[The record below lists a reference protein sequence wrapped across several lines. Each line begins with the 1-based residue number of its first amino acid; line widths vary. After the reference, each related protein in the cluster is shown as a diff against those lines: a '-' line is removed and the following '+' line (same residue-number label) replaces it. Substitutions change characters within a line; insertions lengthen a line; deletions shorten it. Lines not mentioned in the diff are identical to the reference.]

1 MRLKLNHLTLIAEIA
16 RHQQLSLAARAM
28 HITQPA
34 ASRLLAELEREID
47 DAVCVRHPKGLA
59 LTDFGQTLATRAHSI
74 LQELQNAENEL
85 GELKSGLSGSACVG
99 AITGGAIGY
108 LAPAIKQLRETAP
121 KLKITANVAP
131 SAQLIKGLQSGEF
144 DFVLAR
150 ALPGLEPSD
159 YEISPVGIERLQLVT
174 GCDHPLADAEEI
186 DLMELQDYSWVM
198 QDAGLPIRQTIDQAF
213 IARGTHPPLCAV
225 NTPSLL
231 MMIAMVKQTD
241 FITPMA
247 QEVVDLLIS
256 EGTVGGLTTL
266 KLKDELQVLPYQL
279 ISRPSALLSSAA
291 KRLRDLVK
299 RRLSPVPQ

>member
-1 MRLKLNHLTLIAEIA
+1 MRLKLNHLTLITEIA
-16 RHQQLSLAARAM
+16 RHQQLSLAARAL

-47 DAVCVRHPKGLA
+47 APVCKRHPRGLE
-59 LTDFGQTLATRAHSI
+59 LTDFGQVLATRAHSI
-74 LQELQNAENEL
+74 LQELQNTQTEL
-85 GELKSGLSGSACVG
+85 GELKDGLSGSACVG

-108 LAPAIKQLRETAP
+108 LAPAIEQLQQIAP

-131 SAQLIKGLQSGEF
+131 STQLIKGLQSGEF

-150 ALPGLEPSD
+150 SQPWLDPSD
-159 YEISPVGIERLQLVT
+159 YEISPVGVERLQLVT
-174 GCDHPLADAEEI
+174 GKDHPLAHAKDI
-186 DLMELQDYSWVM
+186 DLLELQRYRWVM
-198 QDAGLPIRQTIDQAF
+198 QDTGLPVRQTIDQAF
-213 IARGTHPPLCAV
+213 IARGAHPPLCAV

-231 MMIAMVKQTD
+231 MMIAMVKQTN

-256 EGTVGGLTTL
+256 DDTVGGLTTL
-266 KLKDELQVLPYQL
+266 KLKEQLQVVPYQL
-279 ISRPSALLSSAA
+279 ISRPSVQLSSAA

-299 RRLSPVPQ
+299 DRLSPELH